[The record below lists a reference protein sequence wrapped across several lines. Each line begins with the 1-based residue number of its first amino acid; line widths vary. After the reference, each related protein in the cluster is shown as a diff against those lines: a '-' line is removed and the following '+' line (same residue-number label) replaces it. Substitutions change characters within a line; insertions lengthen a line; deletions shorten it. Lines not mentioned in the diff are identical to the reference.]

1 MLAAIFIRGI
11 EIGITTVPARAV
23 FVLFIN
29 SKSYL
34 FCSPFSTN
42 AKTILP
48 FLATFRRR
56 SRGSRC
62 WRGAFST
69 ESSTG
74 SYAKPAACCRSW
86 KSATTRWT
94 RSLTGCLD
102 GEVIMKAL
110 RRRIGTK
117 YHREHENTVNPR
129 YSAFQGT
136 SQNYALFRGFRY
148 CQYRNNCENTSFDQ
162 NLYAL
167 LAGLCKKQL
176 RYNVVSLYLN
186 HILCHSEPNEMTTE

>member
-1 MLAAIFIRGI
+1 MLRCCFDHNPIMPGVYHDHDDKIFTLFLRGVMLAAIFIRGI

-62 WRGAFST
+62 WHGAFST

-94 RSLTGCLD
+94 RSLNGCLD

-117 YHREHENTVNPR
+117 YHREHENTVKPR
-129 YSAFQGT
+129 YDTPAF
-136 SQNYALFRGFRY
+136 NIIPPI
-148 CQYRNNCENTSFDQ
+148 E
-162 NLYAL
+162 
-167 LAGLCKKQL
+167 
-176 RYNVVSLYLN
+176 
-186 HILCHSEPNEMTTE
+186 H